1 MQAGLM
7 FEVRIHGRGGQG
19 VVTAADLLALAAFE
33 EDRFA
38 QSFPSFGSER
48 TGAPVVAYCRL
59 DERTIRTREP
69 VVSPNALVV
78 IDPTLVHQVD
88 LFSGLAADGY
98 VLINSSR
105 TFEELGLAT
114 LFGRFRRDRLLTT
127 PASEI
132 AQRHTGRS
140 IPNAALLGGF
150 AAMTAEVSLDAV
162 GMAIRDRFSGQP
174 PVAESNVAAATEVYH
189 YVLRVMATKVEKA
202 MLGAPTD

>member
-1 MQAGLM
+1 
-7 FEVRIHGRGGQG
+7 
-19 VVTAADLLALAAFE
+19 
-33 EDRFA
+33 
-38 QSFPSFGSER
+38 
-48 TGAPVVAYCRL
+48 
-59 DERTIRTREP
+59 
-69 VVSPNALVV
+69 VSPNALVV

-174 PVAESNVAAATEVYH
+174 PVAERNVAAATEVYH

-202 MLGAPTD
+202 MLGAQTD